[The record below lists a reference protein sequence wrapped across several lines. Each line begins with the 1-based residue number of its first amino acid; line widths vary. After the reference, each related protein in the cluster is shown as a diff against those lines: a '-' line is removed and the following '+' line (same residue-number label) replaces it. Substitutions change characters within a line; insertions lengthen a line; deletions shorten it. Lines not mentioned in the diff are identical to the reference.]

1 MTLDCRPD
9 KAHQRRHPARL
20 RALTPDGAS
29 LISLRDYASPTD
41 PE

>member
-9 KAHQRRHPARL
+9 KARQRRHPARL

-29 LISLRDYASPTD
+29 LIRPTLLRIAYQS
-41 PE
+41 